1 MPQLEINGIN
11 LPVGP
16 GIYNWEQL
24 LRELETRHLKQNH
37 VISSVHFD
45 GTEILQFRDSEHL
58 EKALHSISEVKVEAK
73 PLQQM
78 AEDALSEASRFSG
91 SLQASLADIADG
103 FRSQLIDQAN
113 SKLSEVL
120 QGIKM
125 YIALLEGIELSLTGQ
140 YKTGSTQVEKITEE
154 MGPSLESLIEAQD
167 QQDWILVA
175 DILEFE
181 LLSNLT
187 AFERVMFEFRRKLGL
202 VQS

>member
-1 MPQLEINGIN
+1 MPQLDINGIN
-11 LPVGP
+11 LPVGAE
-16 GIYNWEQL
+16 IHNWEQL
-24 LRELETRHLKQNH
+24 LRELETKHLKQNQ

-45 GTEILQFRDSEHL
+45 GDEILQFRDTEHL
-58 EKALHSISEVKVEAK
+58 GRTLHSISEVRVEAK

-78 AEDALSEASRFSG
+78 VKEALDEASRFSV
-91 SLQASLADIADG
+91 SLQTSLADIADG
-103 FRSQLIDQAN
+103 FRSQLIDQSN

-140 YKTGSTQVEKITEE
+140 YKTGSTQVERIVEE
-154 MGPSLESLIEAQD
+154 MGPSLESLIEAQN
-167 QQDWILVA
+167 QHDWILVA

-187 AFERVMFEFRRKLGL
+187 SFERVMLEFKR
-202 VQS
+202 